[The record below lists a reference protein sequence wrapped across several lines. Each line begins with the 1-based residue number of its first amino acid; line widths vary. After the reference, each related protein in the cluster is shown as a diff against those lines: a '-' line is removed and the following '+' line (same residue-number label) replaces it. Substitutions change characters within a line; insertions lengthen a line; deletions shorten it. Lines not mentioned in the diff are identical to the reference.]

1 MKMETIKN
9 DILSLRGADVLIFG
23 QKTTLPTSAELDE
36 IDTVDIIDRLAP
48 YEVTELV
55 IDRYNE
61 EYDDYEIDY
70 TDSIDEYLDQLD
82 EIYGL
87 KEIEHNNSFNWLGR
101 VSDHFDYT
109 IYECGDGHVY
119 VVFKVHRYGDVRT
132 NYTEEALLKFNGS
145 HEFYEAIVEC
155 EKYVTDVHPDYN
167 VKVSALHDT
176 MEVYT
181 IDGDYVCK
189 ITELDELQDM

>member
-9 DILSLRGADVLIFG
+9 DILSIRGAEVSIFG
-23 QKTTLPTSAELDE
+23 QKTTLPTFAELDE

-48 YEVTELV
+48 YEVTELT
-55 IDRYNE
+55 INLLE
-61 EYDDYEIDY
+61 
-70 TDSIDEYLDQLD
+70 

-101 VSDHFDYT
+101 VSDHFDYA
-109 IYECGDGHVY
+109 IYACGDGHVY
-119 VVFKVHRYGDVRT
+119 VVFKVHRYGDVKT

-145 HEFYEAIVEC
+145 REFYEAIAEC
-155 EKYVTDVHPDYN
+155 DKYLTDVHPEYN
-167 VKVSALHDT
+167 VKVSALRDT

-181 IDGDYVCK
+181 IDGDYVCE
-189 ITELDELQDM
+189 IDELDELQDM

>member
-9 DILSLRGADVLIFG
+9 DILSIRGAVVSIFG

-36 IDTVDIIDRLAP
+36 IDTVDIINRLAP

-55 IDRYNE
+55 IDRYN
-61 EYDDYEIDY
+61 

-87 KEIEHNNSFNWLGR
+87 KETEHNNSFNWLGR
-101 VSDHFDYT
+101 VSDHFDYA

-119 VVFKVHRYGDVRT
+119 VVFKVHRYGDVKT

-145 HEFYEAIVEC
+145 HEFYEAIAEC
-155 EKYVTDVHPDYN
+155 DKYLTDVHPDYN
-167 VKVSALHDT
+167 VKVSALHYT
-176 MEVYT
+176 MGLYT
-181 IDGDYVCK
+181 IDGNYVCE